1 MKTELIIIENDA
13 DLAEANALV
22 ASLIESGDVLR
33 LQAQAK
39 LVEDYE
45 RRRWPREMPSIAQLL
60 TYLMDQHDMS
70 RTDLAKILGGANR
83 VSEVLTGKSNL
94 SMSMVRRLRDR
105 FGVPADLL
113 ISPVSHPSPRRTRTT
128 AVAAIL

>member
-45 RRRWPREMPSIAQLL
+45 RRRWPREVPSIAQLL

-70 RTDLAKILGGANR
+70 RADLAKILGGANR

-113 ISPVSHPSPRRTRTT
+113 ISPVSHPSPRQRAT